1 MFLIKECVH
10 CSGYPNIHNKASLV
24 EVLLFI
30 VKLIIYSVC
39 FLVFIIFGVSVLED
53 LWNET
58 EVLQRS
64 TRRKLTEK
72 ADGFEWKERNTE
84 KLQK

>member
-1 MFLIKECVH
+1 MSI
-10 CSGYPNIHNKASLV
+10 GYPNIHNKASLI
-24 EVLLFI
+24 EVLLFL

-64 TRRKLTEK
+64 TRRKLTGK
-72 ADGFEWKERNTE
+72 ADGLE
-84 KLQK
+84 